1 MTRLLTFNALAF
13 ALFMAVAAVAE
24 MRMGGVI

>member
-13 ALFMAVAAVAE
+13 AGILAVAWVAE
-24 MRMGGVI
+24 QRLAVM

>member
-13 ALFMAVAAVAE
+13 VGILAVAWIAEQRLAVL
-24 MRMGGVI
+24 

>member
-13 ALFMAVAAVAE
+13 VLMMGVAWLADQRLAV
-24 MRMGGVI
+24 M